1 MALQISYTDLMG
13 ATHSTAY
20 AKIDTIKFRYT
31 ESAADIYI
39 SIFHDSNARSKSDAA
54 ATKKQLMSII
64 YVLKDSTYS
73 TYLADSVLLGNSK
86 SVLSQVYTWIK
97 THNDGSS
104 SHNSDGVRLLNEGNG
119 INWTTATDV

>member
-39 SIFHDSNARSKSDAA
+39 SIFHDSNARSKSNAA
-54 ATKKQLMSII
+54 NIKNKLISII
-64 YVLKDSTYS
+64 YVLKDSAYS

-97 THNDGSS
+97 THNDGSNT
-104 SHNSDGVRLLNEGNG
+104 HNSGGVRLLNEGNG